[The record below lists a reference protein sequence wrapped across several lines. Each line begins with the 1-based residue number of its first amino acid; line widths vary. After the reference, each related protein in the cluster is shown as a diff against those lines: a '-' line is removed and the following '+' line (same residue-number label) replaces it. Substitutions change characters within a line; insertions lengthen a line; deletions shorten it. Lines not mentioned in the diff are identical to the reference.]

1 VSAVHTAFDIEHSGA
16 REVPDAD
23 VRVLNTVGLFAG
35 IGGIELGLE
44 QAGHR
49 TLELCEID
57 PAARAVLSV
66 RFARVPLVEDV
77 QRYEQL
83 PVDAQLIAAGFPC
96 QDLSQAGRTQ
106 GIEGSKSGLVSHVF
120 RLLERNDVPW
130 LLLENVSFMLRLSK
144 GRAMEVIID
153 TLEKK
158 GYRWAY
164 RVVDSRA
171 LGVPQRRERVYL
183 LASREEDPR
192 DVLMVDDAGEPD
204 PPESTERSAFGFY
217 WTEGSGGLGW
227 AVDAVP
233 TLKGGS
239 TIGIP
244 SHPAIWLPTGEIVT
258 PGIRDAERMQGFP
271 ADWTLP
277 AEGVVRRGFRWKLVG
292 NAVTVDVAHWIGE
305 RLKRPGEY
313 SDEGDR
319 RTNAGTI
326 WPRAAYNVGH
336 GRFASHVSSWPFH
349 KPCEPLADFLNL
361 DDAAPLSLRAT
372 SGFLSRFEKSTL
384 RKPPGF
390 LEALKA
396 HKAKMERLAAAS

>member
-1 VSAVHTAFDIEHSGA
+1 VSAVHSAFDLESEDEQGA
-16 REVPDAD
+16 EEQTPRLLSA
-23 VRVLNTVGLFAG
+23 VGLFAG

-57 PAARAVLSV
+57 PAARAVLESRFQGV
-66 RFARVPLVEDV
+66 RVVEDV
-77 QRYEQL
+77 QKYERLPDGTQL
-83 PVDAQLIAAGFPC
+83 LTAGFPC
-96 QDLSQAGRTQ
+96 QDLSQAGRTR

-120 RLLERNDVPW
+120 RLLEGHHVPW

-153 TLEKK
+153 TLEYL

-183 LASREEDPR
+183 LASRDEDPR

-204 PPESTERSAFGFY
+204 LPASIEGLACGFY
-217 WTEGSGGLGW
+217 WTEGNGGLGW

-244 SHPAIWLPTGEIVT
+244 SHPAIWLPSGEIVT
-258 PGIRDAERMQGFP
+258 PGIRDAERMQGFA

-277 AEGVVRRGFRWKLVG
+277 AERVARRGFRWKLVG

-319 RTNAGTI
+319 RMDGDTI

-336 GRFASHVSSWPFH
+336 GRFASHVSAWPFH
-349 KPCEPLADFLNL
+349 KPAEPLVDFLNYEEC
-361 DDAAPLSLRAT
+361 APLSLRAT
-372 SGFLSRFEKSTL
+372 SGFLSRFENSTL

-390 LEALKA
+390 MEALRA
-396 HKAKMERLAAAS
+396 HKARMERLAEAS